1 MPARTA
7 QPNALIKFRFGRL
20 RCAMLLSLATPFST
34 IAAEDPYL
42 SAISVEAE
50 KVDAAAQPTLDSP
63 APQPTNDGGVDLRA
77 FEEDLKARYKGSYTF
92 YAKLPQRSRE
102 EIFQEYRDGASID
115 ALRKKI
121 MDRFMH
127 Q

>member
-7 QPNALIKFRFGRL
+7 RPNALIHLRFGRL
-20 RCAMLLSLATPFST
+20 RCAMLLSLAIPFST

-63 APQPTNDGGVDLRA
+63 APQPANDGGVDLRA

-92 YAKLPQRSRE
+92 YVKLPQRSRE
-102 EIFQEYRDGASID
+102 EIFQEYRDGASIET
-115 ALRKKI
+115 LRKKI